1 MRGRGKGPFK
11 ITLIKTRFLR
21 LLLFPS
27 LICLDAPLAVAGW
40 AFVLAAS
47 RGDGR
52 EVPPAAE
59 AVALFAAVWAIYLG
73 DRLHDARR
81 AGRGAGDENGASI
94 PLRHAWAREHPR
106 ILAISLGVA
115 LLAGIVVMPF
125 LSATTWSA
133 AGVVAVATV
142 VYFFVFR
149 GRWMAAAGHCG
160 LPVKE
165 LAIAFCFTAGAAIA
179 AALGSIATIP
189 LACVASLVFLVL
201 GNCLLISR
209 REAAHDAR
217 EDPAAY
223 YSGGKGRPLLP
234 EIALGIA
241 FGLALISLEHEGV
254 TPAVVALMTISGLT
268 FLLARARHPGIAM
281 HTQALADGLHLL
293 TWVLVFW
300 V

>member
-1 MRGRGKGPFK
+1 M
-11 ITLIKTRFLR
+11 
-21 LLLFPS
+21 
-27 LICLDAPLAVAGW
+27 AGW

-47 RGDGR
+47 RGDGPGAMR
-52 EVPPAAE
+52 AAE
-59 AVALFAAVWAIYLG
+59 AVALFAAVWSIYLG

-125 LSATTWSA
+125 LSAATWSA
-133 AGVVAVATV
+133 AGVVAVATAA
-142 VYFFVFR
+142 YFFLFR
-149 GRWMAAAGHCG
+149 GGWRAAGQSG
-160 LPVKE
+160 LPAKE
-165 LAIAFCFTAGAAIA
+165 LAIALCFTAGAAIA
-179 AALGSIATIP
+179 ASPASIATVP
-189 LACVASLVFLVL
+189 LPYLISLVFLVL

-209 REAAHDAR
+209 REAAHDAL

-241 FGLALISLEHEGV
+241 FGLALISLGLEGV
-254 TPAVVALMTISGLT
+254 TPAVVALMTISGFT
-268 FLLARARHPGIAM
+268 FVLARSRHPGIVI

-293 TWVLVFW
+293 TWVPVFW